1 MLLRTMA
8 KAAAMA
14 MVTALAS
21 ALCAAPKVLIVDI
34 DGVVHPITAE
44 ITAHALDQAASAGAS
59 AVLLRLNTPG
69 GLLDATRILNEKI
82 VASKIPV
89 IAYVTPSGGR
99 AASAGFFILMAADV
113 AAMAPGTNTGAASPV
128 LMSGEMDEVMR
139 RKVEND
145 TSAWLRG
152 TVEKRGR
159 NAALAETT
167 IREAKAFT
175 EKEALDQKLIDLIAP
190 NEKELFAALHGREIT
205 RFDGRREKL
214 DLAGAETTLY
224 ETTMRERIVS
234 SIADPNVGLIL
245 LVLGALGLYVEF
257 SAPGLIVPGV
267 GGGILLLL
275 GLSSLAVLPINWVG
289 ASLLVLSLVL
299 FGLEAHIPS
308 HGILGTGGAVAMLL
322 GAVLL
327 IDGPPELRIRWS
339 TALAV
344 TLPFALITMFLVTL
358 AVKARANKTSMGDS
372 GLLRE
377 IGVARTALDPA
388 GKVFIHGEYWDA
400 ESSTRVEVGA
410 RVRVVA
416 LEGLKLRVAPESIA
430 PESRPDSAS

>member
-1 MLLRTMA
+1 
-8 KAAAMA
+8 
-14 MVTALAS
+14 
-21 ALCAAPKVLIVDI
+21 
-34 DGVVHPITAE
+34 
-44 ITAHALDQAASAGAS
+44 
-59 AVLLRLNTPG
+59 
-69 GLLDATRILNEKI
+69 
-82 VASKIPV
+82 
-89 IAYVTPSGGR
+89 
-99 AASAGFFILMAADV
+99 
-113 AAMAPGTNTGAASPV
+113 
-128 LMSGEMDEVMR
+128 MR

-159 NAALAETT
+159 NATLAETT

-190 NEKELFAALHGREIT
+190 NQTELFAALQGREIT

-214 DLAGAETTLY
+214 DLKDAEVTLY
-224 ETTMRERIVS
+224 ESSMRERIVS

-245 LVLGALGLYVEF
+245 LVLGALGVYVEF
-257 SAPGLIVPGV
+257 SAPGLILPGV

-289 ASLLVLSLVL
+289 ASLLVLSVVL

-327 IDGPPELRIRWS
+327 IDGPPELRIHWS
-339 TALAV
+339 TAISV
-344 TLPFALITMFLVTL
+344 TLPFALITMFLLRL
-358 AVKARANKTSMGDS
+358 ALKARANKSSMSDG
-372 GLLRE
+372 GLMNQ
-377 IGVARTALDPA
+377 IGEARTALAPA

-400 ESSTRVEVGA
+400 ESSTPVSAGGQ
-410 RVRVVA
+410 VRVVA
-416 LEGLKLRVAPESIA
+416 VEGLKLKVAPK
-430 PESRPDSAS
+430 DG

>member
-1 MLLRTMA
+1 MLLR
-8 KAAAMA
+8 
-14 MVTALAS
+14 VTAIAVALAS
-21 ALCAAPKVLIVDI
+21 ALCAAPKVVVVEI
-34 DGVVHPITAE
+34 DGVVHPITVE
-44 ITAHALDQAASAGAS
+44 ITANALEQAARDGAS

-69 GLLDATRILNEKI
+69 GLLDATRQLNEKI
-82 VASKIPV
+82 VSSRVPV

-99 AASAGFFILMAADV
+99 AASAGFFILQAADV

-128 LMSGEMDEVMR
+128 LMGSEMDEVMR

-175 EKEALDQKLIDLIAP
+175 EKEALDQNLIDLIAP

-214 DLAGAETTLY
+214 DLADAEMTAY
-224 ETTMRERIVS
+224 EPTMRERIVS

-257 SAPGLIVPGV
+257 SAPGLILPGV
-267 GGGILLLL
+267 GGGILVLM

-344 TLPFALITMFLVTL
+344 TLPFALITMFLLTL
-358 AVKARANKTSMGDS
+358 AVKARANKSTMSDS
-372 GLLRE
+372 GLMNE
-377 IGVARTALDPA
+377 IGVARTALEPA
-388 GKVFIHGEYWDA
+388 GKVFIRGEYWDA
-400 ESSTRVEVGA
+400 ESSTPVSVGGE
-410 RVRVVA
+410 VRVVA
-416 LEGLKLRVAPESIA
+416 VEGLKLKVAPK
-430 PESRPDSAS
+430 DG

>member
-1 MLLRTMA
+1 MLLRLTVL
-8 KAAAMA
+8 AAVLAG
-14 MVTALAS
+14 ALWG
-21 ALCAAPKVLIVDI
+21 APRVLVVEI
-34 DGVVHPITAE
+34 DGVIHPITAE
-44 ITAHALDQAASAGAS
+44 ITGHALEQAARDGYS

-69 GLLDATRILNEKI
+69 GMLDATRQLNEKI
-82 VASKIPV
+82 VASKVPV

-99 AASAGFFILMAADV
+99 AASAGFFILQAADV
-113 AAMAPGTNTGAASPV
+113 AAMAPGTNTGASSPV
-128 LMSGEMDEVMR
+128 LMGGEMDETMR

-159 NAALAETT
+159 NATLAETT
-167 IREAKAFT
+167 VREAKAFT

-190 NEKELFAALHGREIT
+190 NQTELFAALQGREIT

-214 DLAGAETTLY
+214 DVKDAEVTLY
-224 ETTMRERIVS
+224 QPSMRERIVS

-257 SAPGLIVPGV
+257 SAPGLILPGV
-267 GGGILLLL
+267 GGGILVLL

-327 IDGPPELRIRWS
+327 IDGPPELRIQWS
-339 TALAV
+339 TAIAV
-344 TLPFALITMFLVTL
+344 TLPFALITMFLLRL
-358 AVKARANKTSMGDS
+358 ALQARTNKSSMSDG
-372 GLLRE
+372 GLMNQ
-377 IGVARTALDPA
+377 IGEARTALAPA

-400 ESSTRVEVGA
+400 ESSTPVNAGGQ
-410 RVRVVA
+410 VRVVA
-416 LEGLKLRVAPESIA
+416 VEGLKLKVAPK
-430 PESRPDSAS
+430 DG

>member
-1 MLLRTMA
+1 MLLRLTVL
-8 KAAAMA
+8 AAVLAG
-14 MVTALAS
+14 ALWG
-21 ALCAAPKVLIVDI
+21 APRVLVVEI
-34 DGVVHPITAE
+34 DGVIHPITAE
-44 ITAHALDQAASAGAS
+44 ITGHALEQAARDGYS

-69 GLLDATRILNEKI
+69 GMLDATRQLNEKI
-82 VASKIPV
+82 VASKVPV

-99 AASAGFFILMAADV
+99 AASAGFFILQAADV
-113 AAMAPGTNTGAASPV
+113 AAMAPGTNTGASSPV
-128 LMSGEMDEVMR
+128 LMGGEMDEVMR

-159 NAALAETT
+159 NATLAETT

-190 NEKELFAALHGREIT
+190 NQIELFAALHGREIT
-205 RFDGRREKL
+205 RFDGRRETLNLK
-214 DLAGAETTLY
+214 DAEVTLY
-224 ETTMRERIVS
+224 TPSMRERIVS

-257 SAPGLIVPGV
+257 SAPGLILPGV
-267 GGGILLLL
+267 GGGILVLL

-327 IDGPPELRIRWS
+327 IDGPPELRIQWS
-339 TALAV
+339 TAISV
-344 TLPFALITMFLVTL
+344 TLPFALITMFLLRL
-358 AVKARANKTSMGDS
+358 ALQARTNKSSMSDG
-372 GLLRE
+372 GLMNQ
-377 IGVARTALDPA
+377 IGEARTALAPA

-400 ESSTRVEVGA
+400 ESSTPVSAGGQ
-410 RVRVVA
+410 VRVVA
-416 LEGLKLRVAPESIA
+416 VEGLKLKVAPK
-430 PESRPDSAS
+430 DG